1 MLDLTL
7 CATPA
12 AGLGDAEGRLSPAEV
27 DGVKG
32 SAVTVACGKAHAI
45 VATESGEVWGWG
57 AGPQNGSGQCSDV
70 HVPLMVGGGL
80 LEKGGEIAISV
91 ACGQKHSVAL
101 TIRGRVWCWGRG
113 EGYALG
119 NISLQDELLPRV
131 VGGIVKKAVILH
143 ISCGGTR
150 TAALARGGTLMM
162 WGGVLAISEKSVK
175 ATTHAFNRIKLPD
188 GGGVYTSKEESTL
201 GLLRKEA
208 KEKQKTV
215 HESMPNDLLAA
226 ALEAGLSPGVLNS
239 MRHQLILG
247 SSEALSLLPSSLSS
261 VSSQVE
267 KLVDSL
273 GGLDARNPPV
283 SHPRSTGE
291 ALVRVQLA
299 IESAAKSHAAV
310 KDYLSR
316 PVQTAELVIKQ
327 ILRDAGEAAVA
338 RATGVRVPR
347 ADVPAPIRAPPA
359 PAHVPAAA
367 PASSSRTDDVGSKGK
382 DSAQGGGRARVQ
394 DVASAASFGG
404 MQPLGDWGGE
414 THGGWQGDLGMWGG
428 GMGGQDDRKKEELP
442 VGAEPQSLDYLKDEV
457 VNVALGEGCSF
468 VICNK
473 VDALRGHLPRVGI
486 YVKAAIRSK
495 GRKEEE
501 KARKEAK
508 SHRSGKKSKRNDAG
522 RAAVSA
528 TSSIRSEGA
537 PQLPR
542 GSINDGGIGSKE
554 ETGAEAAHEAGS
566 GVVEAG
572 HVVEGETSNKQKQQ
586 QPGETVPSN
595 EDRDARAHGRIGAS
609 DSTASSSSAP
619 YGGNVDDIV
628 GDVAE
633 VPFGAA
639 AGRGGQATEF
649 ATRKGT
655 AGLVE
660 ERSSGSGVTTTSR
673 NASGQGL
680 ETRQA
685 PRKTADVCGWLLI
698 HEVVAGLDIGRSVLS
713 LVGKA
718 STAVMKMKWER
729 RWGILLGNTLSV
741 YEGPEDVMPLYS
753 TILDGYQAVLCS
765 KKKYWSNHLGER
777 VPKVGSLQ
785 PIYQFF
791 QATCCSPYTCRRSRA
806 RALPLHCVRAI
817 GKNCTGKVFAI
828 EHVCFSSILK

>member
-1 MLDLTL
+1 V
-7 CATPA
+7 
-12 AGLGDAEGRLSPAEV
+12 GRLSPAQV

-57 AGPQNGSGQCSDV
+57 AGPQNGSGQRSDV

-119 NISLQDELLPRV
+119 NISLQDELLPRA

-162 WGGVLAISEKSVK
+162 WGGVLAISEKSVN
-175 ATTHAFNRIKLPD
+175 ATTHLFNRIKLPD

-201 GLLRKEA
+201 QTLRREA
-208 KEKQKTV
+208 KEKQATV
-215 HESMPNDLLAA
+215 HEAMPTDLLAA
-226 ALEAGLSPGVLNS
+226 ALEAGLPPGKLNS

-247 SSEALSLLPSSLSS
+247 SSEALSLLPSSLSP
-261 VSSQVE
+261 VSSQVG
-267 KLVDSL
+267 KLVESL
-273 GGLDARNPPV
+273 GGLDARNPPM

-299 IESAAKSHAAV
+299 IESVAKSHAAV

-327 ILRDAGEAAVA
+327 ILRDAGDAAVA

-347 ADVPAPIRAPPA
+347 ADAPAPIRAPPA
-359 PAHVPAAA
+359 PPAHVPAAA
-367 PASSSRTDDVGSKGK
+367 PASWGRTDDAGSKGK
-382 DSAQGGGRARVQ
+382 VSAQEGGAAREQ
-394 DVASAASFGG
+394 GVASAAFFGG
-404 MQPLGDWGGE
+404 MQPLGDGGGGMN
-414 THGGWQGDLGMWGG
+414 GGWQGDLGMWGG
-428 GMGGQDDRKKEELP
+428 GMGGRGDRKEEELP
-442 VGAEPQSLDYLKDEV
+442 LGAEPQSLDYLQDEV

-486 YVKAAIRSK
+486 YVKASIRSK
-495 GRKEEE
+495 GRKEED
-501 KARKEAK
+501 KVRKEAK
-508 SHRSGKKSKRNDAG
+508 SLRNGRKSKRSDAG

-528 TSSIRSEGA
+528 TSSIRGEGA

-542 GSINDGGIGSKE
+542 GSINDGDIGGQG
-554 ETGAEAAHEAGS
+554 ETGVEAAPETGC
-566 GVVEAG
+566 GGVEAG
-572 HVVEGETSNKQKQQ
+572 HVVEGDTSKRQQPQQQ
-586 QPGETVPSN
+586 QPDEIVPSN
-595 EDRDARAHGRIGAS
+595 EDSGARAPCRVDAT

-619 YGGNVDDIV
+619 YGGNVDGREDDAV

-639 AGRGGQATEF
+639 AGGGGQDTGF
-649 ATRKGT
+649 ATQKGT

-673 NASGQGL
+673 NVSGQGS

-785 PIYQFF
+785 PIYHFLP
-791 QATCCSPYTCRRSRA
+791 ATCCSSYTSRRSRA
-806 RALPLHCVRAI
+806 RALPPIVSEQLATIAGELC
-817 GKNCTGKVFAI
+817 
-828 EHVCFSSILK
+828 